1 MVVSGSHK
9 LKQRRHPAGAERRG
23 VVLQVVPLHGAGEVG
38 AIVDKRDEERVVFM
52 QCKVAKGLHVACA
65 VHNTNMFFDLRTI
78 Q

>member
-1 MVVSGSHK
+1 
-9 LKQRRHPAGAERRG
+9 